1 MTEPLSN
8 ANVPGTYTRGVT
20 PGESEFS
27 WGEGLAPPVERGA
40 VPTQMDLLIAMRQ
53 TDPANPDASEEATR
67 VKGARNS
74 YLGED
79 GIYVAGELRV
89 GATAVMR
96 EAGPSSTSG
105 QHTPIDVNRYEKTHQ
120 PDGQQDG
127 LGAAWRDSL
136 PPNPVV

>member
-8 ANVPGTYTRGVT
+8 ANVPGTYTHGTT

-40 VPTQMDLLIAMRQ
+40 VPTAYDALVAIHQ
-53 TDPANPDASEEATR
+53 TDPANPDANEEATR
-67 VKGARNS
+67 VAGARNS
-74 YLGED
+74 YLEG

-89 GATAVMR
+89 GATGVMR
-96 EAGPSSTSG
+96 EVGPSSTSG
-105 QHTPIDVNRYEKTHQ
+105 QHARVNTQAYQEDHQ